1 MQRRLLV
8 DGSQDGRLGGLSGVE
23 GGSKVKL
30 QALGNLVLELELSS
44 ENVGGGPTL
53 LHEKKKN
60 KSARATFFLPSCKV
74 GKTFHIPG

>member
-53 LHEKKKN
+53 LHEKKN
-60 KSARATFFLPSCKV
+60 KSARATFFLLSCKV

>member
-53 LHEKKKN
+53 LYGKKKN

>member
-53 LHEKKKN
+53 LHEKKK
-60 KSARATFFLPSCKV
+60 KKQVSPRYFFSSFL
-74 GKTFHIPG
+74 

>member
-53 LHEKKKN
+53 LHEKKK
-60 KSARATFFLPSCKV
+60 KTSQPALLFFFLPVK
-74 GKTFHIPG
+74 

>member
-53 LHEKKKN
+53 LYGKKKTN
-60 KSARATFFLPSCKV
+60 QPALLFFFLPVK
-74 GKTFHIPG
+74 